1 MGKEEAALH
10 CQAVKQSGFQPSPR
24 RHAPQARTKLQ
35 SELKPYNEL
44 HRDYIRGNPS
54 SPHSSQEAFPI
65 QPRKAVDGVTSPT
78 PQIASSPMVKLPRS
92 FTVTESGEDLQKTLK
107 PTLSETEVTQLG
119 GVHCTT
125 IGEGSTLPVSGT
137 YFSFLI
143 LTTSRNPPQERP
155 FPQQGKVQKRIRNGL
170 VFSCKMKHCY
180 VLFMQSENPF
190 SFQHYKLNLLL

>member
-143 LTTSRNPPQERP
+143 LTTSRNSPKRGP
-155 FPQQGKVQKRIRNGL
+155 FLSKARYKREFEMAL
-170 VFSCKMKHCY
+170 FSLAK
-180 VLFMQSENPF
+180 
-190 SFQHYKLNLLL
+190 